1 MEPDFGSASARS
13 IDLNATSA
21 QCTRAASD
29 YRLSGSSTALGMA
42 RTFKALRQRIAF
54 FLPVWPVS
62 SPTVRDG
69 FPTSRHCSNS
79 CHQFSRFPGRMN
91 NNWRTTHR
99 IMRETQECF
108 SASFRLQL
116 QATTAQVHIR
126 SARFSGD
133 HGANS
138 RHIDEMAVLQERV
151 VPCLLRD
158 FVIRILSAG
167 VDGQRHDYTCLANRS
182 FAR

>member
-13 IDLNATSA
+13 LTS
-21 QCTRAASD
+21 TRRPHSA
-29 YRLSGSSTALGMA
+29 LVLHPITGSQVLA
-42 RTFKALRQRIAF
+42 RPSEWLELLRRYGNVAPF
-54 FLPVWPVS
+54 FSPVWPVS
-62 SPTVRDG
+62 SPTGRYG

-108 SASFRLQL
+108 STSFRLQL
-116 QATTAQVHIR
+116 QATTAQVQIR
-126 SARFSGD
+126 RARFSGD

-158 FVIRILSAG
+158 FVIRIRSAG
-167 VDGQRHDYTCLANRS
+167 VNGQRHDFTCLANRS